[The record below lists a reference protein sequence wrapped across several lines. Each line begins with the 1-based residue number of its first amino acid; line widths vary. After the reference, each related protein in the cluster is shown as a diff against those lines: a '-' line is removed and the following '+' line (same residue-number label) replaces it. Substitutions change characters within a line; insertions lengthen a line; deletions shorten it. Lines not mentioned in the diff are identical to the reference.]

1 MVCKIEYRL
10 NGGPQVHTEVEAP
23 SSWEAL
29 DRILAILPQTVGIK
43 AMRVMVKPA

>member
-1 MVCKIEYRL
+1 MICTIQYRL

-23 SSWEAL
+23 SSFDAL
-29 DRILAILPQTVGIK
+29 EMLLAILPQTVGIQ